1 MSRGLGDVYKR
12 QDKNIDIDTLAGL
25 SCLSKD
31 HFIRLFKSEMKT
43 TPLQYIVKKKIEKAQ
58 LLLITKDLAI
68 KEIAYT
74 LGYDNYS
81 YFIKL
86 FKKQTGLTPQ
96 TYKESNRKH

>member
-1 MSRGLGDVYKR
+1 MQYIRHFFQHLLYVRYTGLTSR
-12 QDKNIDIDTLAGL
+12 T
-25 SCLSKD
+25 
-31 HFIRLFKSEMKT
+31 
-43 TPLQYIVKKKIEKAQ
+43 LQYIVKKKIEKAQ

>member
-1 MSRGLGDVYKR
+1 MNNYVAFFSGLAVM
-12 QDKNIDIDTLAGL
+12 AGVTYL
-25 SCLSKD
+25 VRML
-31 HFIRLFKSEMKT
+31 
-43 TPLQYIVKKKIEKAQ
+43 PLVLVKKKIEKAQ

>member
-1 MSRGLGDVYKR
+1 
-12 QDKNIDIDTLAGL
+12 
-25 SCLSKD
+25 
-31 HFIRLFKSEMKT
+31 MKT

-81 YFIKL
+81 YFNKL

>member
-1 MSRGLGDVYKR
+1 MNNYVAFFSGLAVM
-12 QDKNIDIDTLAGL
+12 AGVTYL
-25 SCLSKD
+25 VRML
-31 HFIRLFKSEMKT
+31 
-43 TPLQYIVKKKIEKAQ
+43 PLVLVKKKIEKAQ

-86 FKKQTGLTPQ
+86 FKKQTVLTPQ